1 MTIQNNRMDVVLSNE
16 NITKMKEGFKL
27 INSVLEPI
35 AQGLTATERQT
46 LPKMD
51 VSNKSFVG
59 DAILAVKNNPDFLP
73 AYLTANAMDNDY
85 QLYLQLD
92 EFLGLTET
100 LLEKLSDTQML
111 AGSEAYSNALVA
123 YRLFGS
129 AAKAGLNGA
138 DSVYDKLA
146 SRFAGQGPSG
156 SSTAPAAPAT
166 ATA

>member
-1 MTIQNNRMDVVLSNE
+1 
-16 NITKMKEGFKL
+16 
-27 INSVLEPI
+27 
-35 AQGLTATERQT
+35 
-46 LPKMD
+46 
-51 VSNKSFVG
+51 
-59 DAILAVKNNPDFLP
+59 
-73 AYLTANAMDNDY
+73 MDNDY

-156 SSTAPAAPAT
+156 SSNAPAAPAT